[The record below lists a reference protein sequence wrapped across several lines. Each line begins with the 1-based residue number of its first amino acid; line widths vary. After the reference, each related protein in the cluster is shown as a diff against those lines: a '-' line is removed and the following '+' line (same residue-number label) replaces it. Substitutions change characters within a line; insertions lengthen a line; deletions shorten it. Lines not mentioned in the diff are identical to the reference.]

1 MYKKILII
9 IPIIFSSLT
18 FAENLK
24 LPTSY
29 SNDLYN
35 EIILSG
41 DYDKKIDH
49 PSKFLDFN
57 YGDRVASPSQIH
69 NAINTYKQQSNK
81 IKLVNYGTTHE
92 GRPLHA
98 LIISSPDNIA
108 QLDTIKENLSA
119 LSDGRTTN
127 EERQKKLLILFQL

>member
-49 PSKFLDFN
+49 PSNF
-57 YGDRVASPSQIH
+57 
-69 NAINTYKQQSNK
+69 
-81 IKLVNYGTTHE
+81 
-92 GRPLHA
+92 
-98 LIISSPDNIA
+98 
-108 QLDTIKENLSA
+108 
-119 LSDGRTTN
+119 
-127 EERQKKLLILFQL
+127 LILIMEIGLPHQVKSIMQLILIRINLID